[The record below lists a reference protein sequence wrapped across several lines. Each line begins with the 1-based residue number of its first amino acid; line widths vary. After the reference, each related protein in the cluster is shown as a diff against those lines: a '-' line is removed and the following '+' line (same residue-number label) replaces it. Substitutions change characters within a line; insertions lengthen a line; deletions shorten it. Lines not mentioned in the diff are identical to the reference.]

1 MKRFA
6 TSSLSIAT
14 AFFALAGG
22 GLAMGQSQS
31 IQLMSGTAELVHTID
46 SKSAMQG
53 QIVSAKLTDTIETP
67 EGLKLPRGTELLGHV
82 ADVQPSHDKSP
93 AKLALTFDKAQ
104 MKDGKQVPIKAT
116 LLEVAPPGQFAEV
129 PQKVASDGAFN
140 QEAGEISGV
149 SMHSS
154 VQGADSGTLMS
165 KDKNIRLDTGTELV
179 IAVAPQAGA

>member
-14 AFFALAGG
+14 ALFALAGR
-22 GLAMGQSQS
+22 GLAMGQSQPV
-31 IQLMSGTAELVHTID
+31 QLMSGTAELVHSID
-46 SKSAMQG
+46 SQSATQG
-53 QIVSAKLTDTIETP
+53 QAVSAKLTETIETP
-67 EGLKLPRGTELLGHV
+67 QGVKLPHGTELLGHV
-82 ADVQPSHDKSP
+82 AEVQASHDKSP

-104 MKDGKQVPIKAT
+104 LKDGKQLPIKAT
-116 LLEVAPPGQFAEV
+116 LLEVAPPGQLAGV
-129 PQKVASDGAFN
+129 PQKVGSDGAFN

-154 VQGADSGTLMS
+154 VRAEDSGTLMS
-165 KDKNIRLDTGTELV
+165 KDGNIRLETGTQLV